1 MSFSVFAFSSE
12 NNVISENDSVKI
24 ERFKR
29 HVNSLRYI
37 SRQTLNNEFFLNLSL
52 KYVDSIK
59 KYDNENRFAIEA
71 EKSLLLTKSAISNDV
86 ISKIEFF
93 DFYSGVPEY
102 LGFIDPPIEYAFDH
116 ALSKLLESRYKV
128 LGNAPLSEFKL

>member
-1 MSFSVFAFSSE
+1 M
-12 NNVISENDSVKI
+12 
-24 ERFKR
+24 
-29 HVNSLRYI
+29 
-37 SRQTLNNEFFLNLSL
+37 
-52 KYVDSIK
+52 
-59 KYDNENRFAIEA
+59 
-71 EKSLLLTKSAISNDV
+71 LTKSAISNDV

-128 LGNAPLSEFKL
+128 LGNAPLSDYRINSIIIRENCDEETFEIINQTITSNTNFIISNEMLNDILGYEDAFINGSQRKYFKKINDFLKFRSSRYIYCQ